1 MQTNSLIPA
10 VLCPNSTP
18 SETNSTYVL
27 NAAIWFLD
35 VLGIDSS
42 NSYGLQGK
50 KVKSFFFFGGR
61 ICRYYGVF
69 ATSLTARVRK

>member
-1 MQTNSLIPA
+1 MQSSMQTDSLIPA

-35 VLGIDSS
+35 VWVLIAPTVMACR
-42 NSYGLQGK
+42 
-50 KVKSFFFFGGR
+50 VKR
-61 ICRYYGVF
+61 
-69 ATSLTARVRK
+69 